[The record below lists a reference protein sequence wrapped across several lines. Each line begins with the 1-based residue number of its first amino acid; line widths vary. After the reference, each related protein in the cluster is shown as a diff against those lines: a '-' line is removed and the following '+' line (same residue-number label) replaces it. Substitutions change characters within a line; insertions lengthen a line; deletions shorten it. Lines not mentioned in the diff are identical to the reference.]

1 MEALR
6 LFIRCGRRALHAALL
21 SAVLPALLLS
31 AAFTLQAS
39 AADRWAELATP
50 LFEHLGLEQ
59 GLPHPLAMALAQ
71 DGDGYIWIGTQR
83 GLARWDGY
91 RMRSFLHNTADPDS
105 LPGDFIQ
112 TLHVDRQGRLWIGTA
127 TAGLAMYDQAN
138 ERFRPMPVAPNG
150 AVNAI
155 AGDASGGIWVGSAGG
170 LDYLQKE
177 QVTRHHAHDSPAP
190 YALPDNQVRA
200 LLVDRRGD
208 LWIGTNTGLARRDA
222 RSGAITPVA
231 VGGVAGDAPWQDTVM
246 SLAEN
251 SQGQIAFGTLK
262 SGIGLIDV
270 APRGAARAR
279 LLDLADVKDAQAN
292 MVLAITETLP
302 GRWWAAA
309 YGGGVL
315 EFDSNGHGRRIQHR
329 AAIVSSLGNDRT
341 AALLR
346 DRSGLV
352 WVSNELSVDFHDP
365 HNGAIETVFG
375 GANLLEAAVT
385 ALMTDSAG
393 RAWVALADQGIDIVE
408 ADGRRTPALRPDP
421 AHPDSALPN
430 RVVVVMAEAEP
441 QEAWIGTQ
449 LGLYHSSG
457 HGSKVR
463 RVPLARSN
471 PYPRIGTILVQK
483 DAIWLGTFGG
493 LLRWDPASGAI
504 RSYVQG
510 RASAGGLTDNRIHAV
525 LPDPDGRLW
534 VATRNGLNRLDPA
547 SGAVEQILAN
557 ASVSTAL
564 SEAVLTS
571 LAIDSR
577 GRLWVGTNGGGI
589 CVLESRD
596 AHGTPRFRRLGT
608 ADGLPSAAIT
618 SIIVGIDG
626 RVWVSTADGMAV
638 IDTATMR
645 ARALGRPQGLAIRTF
660 FVGAVARTP
669 EADLLF
675 GATEGLAVIHP
686 RRLGEWRFRAPLAI
700 SAVRLDGRPVTP
712 AQLRRADGLA
722 LTLAPDAK
730 SFEVELAA
738 LDFSAS
744 RRNRYAYRLEGYD
757 KRWMETDA
765 NRRVVAYSNLAPGD
779 YRLHLRGSNRDGI
792 WSPDELTL
800 QVHVLPAWHQTWWAY
815 VAYAAAAAALTLGL
829 YHWRVRQ
836 LRRTGV
842 MLQALVYSRTQHL
855 EKLNAIVKSINEQ
868 LDFDA
873 LLHTI
878 LQETAVI
885 QGIDVAWALVRE
897 AGGDTLSLRA
907 SWSRDRDVAGNC
919 APDQY
924 RMDLAAAEARY
935 ARQADLIAPDIYMI
949 RTDDGQPCALLA
961 VRICLQDQVEGF
973 LVFQNFHHFHTFEA
987 SDLDLLK
994 ALKEPFVSA
1003 FQKARALRLIEQAR
1017 ANAEAA
1023 TRAKSEF
1030 LANISHEIRT
1040 PMNAILGFAGLGT
1053 HLELTAQPL
1062 DYFRKIGRAGQSLL
1076 EIINDVLDFSKIES
1090 GRLEL
1095 EAVPFDLPDTLNQIA
1110 DLFSWRA
1117 AERGLELVIWAAP
1130 EVPSN
1135 LRGDPLRLSQVLVN
1149 LVGNALKFTA
1159 RGHIQL
1165 KVDLEPAAAEGHE
1178 SRVGLRFTV
1187 EDSGL
1192 GISQE
1197 QQARLFQA
1205 FAQADASTTR
1215 LYGGTGLGLAIS
1227 QQLVRKMGGMI
1238 NVDSEPGVGSRF
1250 SFSIAL
1256 ECLEQQT
1263 PRQQPAPAAARG
1275 KRILVVDDSA
1285 PARNMLEVQLRS
1297 LGFETSA
1304 APSGGAAV
1312 ELLQQRSYDLMLLD
1326 CDMPEPDGGAT
1337 LERLRALPG
1346 LEELPVALML
1356 TAFAREHNK
1365 HYAELARHHTFLD
1378 KPVNPYLL
1386 RSAVLVALGMDD
1398 GAPPPRLAAAPSPA
1412 AQRIHGAHVLVV
1424 DDNAINQQV
1433 AAEVL
1438 QRAGVIVDLAGSG
1451 EEATRMTDLASY
1463 DAVLMDIQMPD
1474 MDGYQATARIRS
1486 ADRHAALPI
1495 IAMTAHAVAGYR
1507 ERCLAMG
1514 MNDYV
1519 TKPIDPD
1526 TLYAVLANWMR
1537 HKAPTHDG
1545 GADDGRNDSIAAIAA
1560 DSNGASADKAPLS
1573 EARPGIDLAAAL
1585 ERLGGHMAL
1594 LSRLLALFVQDF
1606 GASLQHIQHAID
1618 DGDLAQAAQLV
1629 HKIKGAA
1636 GNLSATE
1643 LYETASVLEDR
1654 LRAEQ
1659 PALSDLLDDFARAF
1673 ETVMGSARGQLEQR
1687 EKPAPDLLQ
1696 TS

>member
-1 MEALR
+1 MVGLR
-6 LFIRCGRRALHAALL
+6 LMIRHGRRALQIVLL
-21 SAVLPALLLS
+21 SWLAC
-31 AAFTLQAS
+31 TLQAG
-39 AADRWAELATP
+39 AAERWAELATP

-59 GLPHPLAMALAQ
+59 GLPHPVAMALAQ
-71 DGDGYIWIGTQR
+71 DGDGYIWIGTQH

-91 RMRSFLHNTADPDS
+91 RMRSFLHNTADADS

-112 TLHVDRQGRLWIGTA
+112 TLYVDRQGRLWIGTA
-127 TAGLAMYDQAN
+127 TAGLAMYDRPN
-138 ERFRPMPVAPNG
+138 ERFQRMPVSPGG
-150 AVNAI
+150 AVSAI
-155 AGDASGGIWVGSAGG
+155 ADDASGGTWVGTGAG
-170 LDYLQKE
+170 LDYLQQG
-177 QVTRHHAHDSPAP
+177 QVTRHYAHDSVAP
-190 YALPDNQVRA
+190 HTLPDNQVRA
-200 LLVDRRGD
+200 LLVDRHGD
-208 LWIGTNTGLARRDA
+208 LWIGSNTGLARRDA
-222 RSGAITPVA
+222 RSGAISAVA
-231 VGGVAGDAPWQDTVM
+231 VSVASGAGGDAPWQDAVM

-262 SGIGLIDV
+262 SGIGLVDV
-270 APRGAARAR
+270 APGGAINAR
-279 LLDLADVKDAQAN
+279 LLELADVKEAQAN

-302 GRWWAAA
+302 GRWWAAT
-309 YGGGVL
+309 YGGGVI
-315 EFDSNGHGRRIQHR
+315 EFDSGGHGRRIQHQ
-329 AAIVSSLGNDRT
+329 AAIASSLGNDRT

-352 WVSNELSVDFHDP
+352 WVANELSVDFHDP

-375 GANLLEAAVT
+375 GAGLLESGVS

-393 RAWVALADQGIDIVE
+393 RAWVALGDQGIDIVE
-408 ADGRRTPALRPDP
+408 ANGHRTPALRPNP

-430 RVVVVMAEAEP
+430 RMVLAMAEAAP

-449 LGLYHSSG
+449 LGLYHSSAR
-457 HGSKVR
+457 GSKVR
-463 RVPLARSN
+463 RIALPRTN

-493 LLRWDPASGAI
+493 LLRWEPASGAT

-525 LPDPDGRLW
+525 LPDSDGALW

-547 SGAVEQILAN
+547 SGAVEQIMAN
-557 ASVSTAL
+557 ASVPSAL
-564 SEAVLTS
+564 SEAVLSS

-577 GRLWVGTNGGGI
+577 GRLWVGTYGGGI

-596 AHGTPRFRRLGT
+596 AHGVPRFRRLGA
-608 ADGLPSAAIT
+608 ADGLPSAVIT
-618 SIIVGIDG
+618 GIIISSDG
-626 RVWVSTADGMAV
+626 RVWVATSDGMAV
-638 IDTATMR
+638 IDPATMR
-645 ARALGRPQGLAIRTF
+645 ARALGRPQGLAFRTF
-660 FVGAVARTP
+660 FVAAVARTP

-700 SAVRLDGRPVTP
+700 SAVRLDGRPITP
-712 AQLRRADGLA
+712 AQMQRPDGLA

-765 NRRVVAYSNLAPGD
+765 NRRVVGYSNLAPGD

-815 VAYAAAAAALTLGL
+815 AVYMVAAAALTLGI

-836 LRRTGV
+836 LRRTGA

-885 QGIDVAWALVRE
+885 KGIDVAWALVRE
-897 AGGDTLSLRA
+897 SGGDTLSLRA
-907 SWSRDRDVAGNC
+907 SWSRERDVDGNA
-919 APDQY
+919 APDHY

-935 ARQADLIAPDIYMI
+935 ARQSDMIAPDIYLI
-949 RTDDGQPCALLA
+949 RTDDDRPCALLA

-973 LVFQNFHHFHTFEA
+973 LVFQNFHRFHTFE
-987 SDLDLLK
+987 SGDLDLLK

-1053 HLELTAQPL
+1053 HLELAAQPL

-1130 EVPSN
+1130 EVPSD
-1135 LRGDPLRLSQVLVN
+1135 LCGDPLRLSQVLVN

-1165 KVDLEPAAAEGHE
+1165 KVDLEPAVADGHD

-1192 GISQE
+1192 GISEE
-1197 QQARLFQA
+1197 QQSRLFQA

-1238 NVDSEPGVGSRF
+1238 HLDSEPGVGSRF

-1256 ECLEQQT
+1256 ECLEQQA
-1263 PRQQPAPAAARG
+1263 PRQQQAPAAARG

-1297 LGFETSA
+1297 LGFEASA
-1304 APSGGAAV
+1304 APSGSAAL
-1312 ELLQQRSYDLMLLD
+1312 ELLQQRSYDLVLLD

-1346 LEELPVALML
+1346 LEQLPVALML

-1365 HYAELARHHTFLD
+1365 HSAELVRHHIFLD

-1398 GAPPPRLAAAPSPA
+1398 GAPPPRLDAAPSPA
-1412 AQRIHGAHVLVV
+1412 AQRIHGARVLVV
-1424 DDNAINQQV
+1424 DDNTINQQV

-1438 QRAGVIVDLAGSG
+1438 QRAGVTVDLAGSG
-1451 EEATRMTDLASY
+1451 EEAARMTDLASY

-1486 ADRHAALPI
+1486 VGRHAALPI

-1537 HKAPTHDG
+1537 HKTAP
-1545 GADDGRNDSIAAIAA
+1545 ADNSNDTVAASVQ
-1560 DSNGASADKAPLS
+1560 DSNASSRDKAPPAD
-1573 EARPGIDLAAAL
+1573 ARPGIDIAAAL
-1585 ERLGGHMAL
+1585 DRLGGHMAL

-1618 DGDLAQAAQLV
+1618 TGDLAQAAQLV

-1659 PALSDLLDDFARAF
+1659 PALADLLDDFARAF
-1673 ETVMGSARGQLEQR
+1673 ETVMGSARGQLAQQ
-1687 EKPAPDLLQ
+1687 EKPAPDLLH

>member
-1 MEALR
+1 MGVLCTILR
-6 LFIRCGRRALHAALL
+6 LLLCCAALL
-21 SAVLPALLLS
+21 AGPHAG
-31 AAFTLQAS
+31 AAE
-39 AADRWAELATP
+39 RWAELSTP

-59 GLPHPLAMALAQ
+59 GLPHPVTVALAQ
-71 DGDGYIWIGTQR
+71 DGNGYIWIGTQR

-91 RMRSFLHNTADPDS
+91 RARTFLHNTADPSS

-112 TLHVDRQGRLWIGTA
+112 TLHVDRAGRLWVGTA
-127 TAGLAMYDQAN
+127 AAGLAMYDQDN
-138 ERFRPMPVAPNG
+138 ERFVAMPVSKGGP
-150 AVNAI
+150 VNAI
-155 AGDASGGIWVGSAGG
+155 ASDAAGGIWAGTATG
-170 LDYLQKE
+170 LDYLMQGA
-177 QVTRHHAHDSPAP
+177 VTRHYSRDSPAP
-190 YALPDNQVRA
+190 HTLPDSQVRA
-200 LLVDRRGD
+200 LLVDKRGD
-208 LWIGTNTGLARRDA
+208 LWIGTNSGLSRRDA
-222 RSGAITPVA
+222 HSGAIVRVA
-231 VGGVAGDAPWQDTVM
+231 VTAGANTAGAPNAAPWQDSVTT
-246 SLAEN
+246 LAEN
-251 SQGQIAFGTLK
+251 SKGQIAFGTLK
-262 SGIGLIDV
+262 SGIGVVDI
-270 APRGAARAR
+270 APSGAANAR
-279 LLDLADVKDAQAN
+279 LLELADVKDLQAN
-292 MVLAITETLP
+292 MVMALTETLP
-302 GRWWAAA
+302 GKWWAAT
-309 YGGGVL
+309 YGGGVV
-315 EFDSNGHGRRIQHR
+315 EYDSTTLRGHRIQHQ
-329 AAIVSSLGNDRT
+329 AAIASSLGNDRT

-352 WVSNELSVDFHDP
+352 WVSNELGVDFHDP
-365 HNGAIETVFG
+365 HNSAIETVFG
-375 GANLLEAAVT
+375 GENLLESAVS

-393 RAWVALADQGIDIVE
+393 RAWVALADQGIDIVMPY
-408 ADGRRTPALRPDP
+408 GRRIAALRPNP
-421 AHPDSALPN
+421 AKPETALPN
-430 RVVVVMAEAEP
+430 RVVLAMAEAEP

-457 HGSKVR
+457 HGSAVK
-463 RVPLARSN
+463 RVALPRTN
-471 PYPRIGTILVQK
+471 PYPRIGSILVQK
-483 DAIWLGTFGG
+483 DALWLGTFNG
-493 LLRWDPASGAI
+493 LLRWEPATGATQA
-504 RSYVQG
+504 YVQG
-510 RASAGGLTDNRIHAV
+510 RASAGGLTDNRIHTV
-525 LPDPDGRLW
+525 LPDPDGALW
-534 VATRNGLNRLDPA
+534 VATRNGLNRINPA
-547 SGAVEQILAN
+547 NGAVEQILAN
-557 ASVSTAL
+557 ASVATDL
-564 SEAVLTS
+564 SEGVISS
-571 LAIDSR
+571 LALDGR
-577 GRLWVGTNGGGI
+577 GRLWVGTYGGGI

-596 AHGTPRFRRLGT
+596 AHGAPRFRRLGT
-608 ADGLPSAAIT
+608 SDGLPSAVVTTIIT
-618 SIIVGIDG
+618 GRDG
-626 RVWVSTADGMAV
+626 RIWVATSDGMAV
-638 IDTATMR
+638 VDPATMR
-645 ARALGRPQGLAIRTF
+645 ARALGRPEGLVFRTF
-660 FVGAVARTP
+660 FVGAVAATP
-669 EADLLF
+669 EDDLLF
-675 GATEGLAVIHP
+675 GATQGLAVLHP
-686 RRLGEWRFRAPLAI
+686 RKLGEWQFRAPLAI
-700 SAVRLDGRPVTP
+700 SAVRIDGRGIVPS
-712 AQLRRADGLA
+712 QLHSSEGET
-722 LTLAPDAK
+722 LTLTPDAK
-730 SFEVELAA
+730 NFEVELAA
-738 LDFSAS
+738 LDYSAT
-744 RRNRYAYRLEGYD
+744 RRNRYAWRLDGYD
-757 KRWMETDA
+757 KRWTEADA
-765 NRRVVAYSNLAPGD
+765 NRRVVSYNNLAPGD

-815 VAYAAAAAALTLGL
+815 VIYVVAAAALTLGI
-829 YHWRVRQ
+829 YRWRVRH
-836 LRRTGV
+836 LRRTGA

-885 QGIDVAWALVRE
+885 KGIDVAWALVRE

-907 SWSRDRDVAGNC
+907 SWSRDRDLPTGRSAEH
-919 APDQY
+919 Y

-949 RTDDGQPCALLA
+949 RSDDGQPCALLA

-973 LVFQNFHHFHTFEA
+973 LVFQNFHQFHAFEA
-987 SDLDLLK
+987 GDLDLLK

-1053 HLELTAQPL
+1053 HLDLTAQPL

-1095 EAVPFDLPDTLNQIA
+1095 ESVPFDLPDTLNQIA

-1130 EVPSN
+1130 DVPST

-1165 KVDLEPAAAEGHE
+1165 KVDHDPAAADGMVH
-1178 SRVGLRFTV
+1178 RVGLRFTV

-1238 NVDSEPGVGSRF
+1238 HVDSEPGVGSRF
-1250 SFSIAL
+1250 SFSISL
-1256 ECLEQQT
+1256 ECMDGRGDAA
-1263 PRQQPAPAAARG
+1263 PRLLPPPAVQG
-1275 KRILVVDDSA
+1275 KRVLVVDDSA
-1285 PARNMLEVQLRS
+1285 PARNMLEVQLRN
-1297 LGFETSA
+1297 LGLETSA
-1304 APSGGAAV
+1304 APSGSAA
-1312 ELLQQRSYDLMLLD
+1312 LDMLRQRDYDLVLLD
-1326 CDMPEPDGGAT
+1326 CDMPEPDGYQT
-1337 LERLRALPG
+1337 LERLRQWQRQAGVAPAMAP
-1346 LEELPVALML
+1346 PVVLML
-1356 TAFAREHNK
+1356 TAFAREQNRQ
-1365 HYAELARHHTFLD
+1365 AEELAGSHIFLD
-1378 KPVNPYLL
+1378 KPVNPYVL
-1386 RSAVLVALGMDD
+1386 RSTVLEALGIESGMP
-1398 GAPPPRLAAAPSPA
+1398 APRGSEAPSAA
-1412 AQRIHGAHVLVV
+1412 AQRIRGARVLVV
-1424 DDNAINQQV
+1424 DDNVINQQV

-1438 QRAGVIVDLAGSG
+1438 QRAGVTVELADSGAAAARMVDQA
-1451 EEATRMTDLASY
+1451 RY

-1474 MDGYQATARIRS
+1474 MDGYQATALIR
-1486 ADRHAALPI
+1486 DTGRHNTLPI

-1514 MNDYV
+1514 MSDYV

-1526 TLYAVLANWMR
+1526 TLYAVLANWIR
-1537 HKAPTHDG
+1537 PGG
-1545 GADDGRNDSIAAIAA
+1545 GAAPGAVAVENREPSAGKASFA
-1560 DSNGASADKAPLS
+1560 D
-1573 EARPGIDLAAAL
+1573 ARPGIDISAAL

-1636 GNLSATE
+1636 ANLSATD
-1643 LYETASVLEDR
+1643 LYTTASALEDR
-1654 LRAEQ
+1654 LRVEHA
-1659 PALSDLLDDFARAF
+1659 ALPELLADFSRAF
-1673 ETVMGSARGQLEQR
+1673 ESAMHAARRQIAQE
-1687 EKPAPDLLQ
+1687 ENPAQVLAQ

>member
-1 MEALR
+1 MTGALYLLNHVR
-6 LFIRCGRRALHAALL
+6 RRAWRLAL
-21 SAVLPALLLS
+21 ALLL
-31 AAFTLQAS
+31 AAAASMQAT
-39 AADRWAELATP
+39 AADRWAALATP

-59 GLPHPLAMALAQ
+59 GLPHPVSMALAQ
-71 DGDGYIWIGTQR
+71 DASGYIWIGTQR

-91 RMRSFLHNTADPDS
+91 RMRTFLHNTADPSS

-127 TAGLAMYDQAN
+127 AAGLARYDEVN
-138 ERFRPMPVAPNG
+138 ERFEHMPVAPNG
-150 AVNAI
+150 AINAI
-155 AGDASGGIWVGSAGG
+155 AGDASGGLWVGTATG
-170 LDYLQKE
+170 LDYLQQG
-177 QVTRHHAHDSPAP
+177 QVTRHYSHDSPAP
-190 YALPDNQVRA
+190 HALLDNQVRA

-208 LWIGTNTGLARRDA
+208 LWIGSSSGLARRDA
-222 RSGAITPVA
+222 RSGAIARIEVDA
-231 VGGVAGDAPWQDTVM
+231 GGAPWQDTVM
-246 SLAEN
+246 TLAEN

-262 SGIGLIDV
+262 SGIGMVDV
-270 APRGAARAR
+270 GADGTASAR
-279 LLDLADVKDAQAN
+279 LLRLDDVKGLQAN
-292 MVLAITETLP
+292 MVLAITETVP
-302 GRWWAAA
+302 GRWWAAT
-309 YGGGVL
+309 YGGGVV
-315 EFDSNGHGRRIQHR
+315 EFDSAGGHGRRIQHQ
-329 AAIVSSLGNDRT
+329 AAIASSLGNDRT

-365 HNGAIETVFG
+365 HNAAIETVFG
-375 GANLLEAAVT
+375 GANLLESAVS

-393 RAWVALADQGIDIVE
+393 RAWIALADQGIDIV
-408 ADGRRTPALRPDP
+408 APDGGRVPALRPDP

-430 RVVVVMAEAEP
+430 RVVLTMAEAEP

-463 RVPLARSN
+463 RVALPRTN

-483 DAIWLGTFGG
+483 DALWLGTFGG
-493 LLRWDPASGAI
+493 LLRWEPASGAV
-504 RSYVQG
+504 RTFVQG
-510 RASAGGLTDNRIHAV
+510 RASAGGLTDSRIHVV
-525 LPDPDGRLW
+525 LPDPDGALW
-534 VATRNGLNRLDPA
+534 VATRNGLNRLDPD
-547 SGAVEQILAN
+547 SGAVEQIMAN
-557 ASVSTAL
+557 ASVPSAL
-564 SEAVLTS
+564 SEAVIS
-571 LAIDSR
+571 ALAIGPR
-577 GRLWVGTNGGGI
+577 GKLWVGTYGGGI

-596 AHGTPRFRRLGT
+596 AHGAPRFRRLGT
-608 ADGLPSAAIT
+608 SDGLPSPVIT
-618 SIIVGIDG
+618 GMSNGADG
-626 RVWVSTADGMAV
+626 RIWVATSDGMAV
-638 IDTATMR
+638 VDPATMR
-645 ARALGRPQGLAIRTF
+645 AQALGRPNGLVFRTF
-660 FVGAVARTP
+660 FVDAVAPTP
-669 EADLLF
+669 EGDLLF
-675 GATEGLAVIHP
+675 GSTEGLAVVHP
-686 RRLGEWRFRAPLAI
+686 KRLSDWHFRAPLAI
-700 SAVRLDGRPVTP
+700 SAVRLDGRAVTP
-712 AQLRRADGLA
+712 AQMRSADGNA
-722 LTLAPDAK
+722 LTLAPDIK

-744 RRNRYAYRLEGYD
+744 HRNRYAYRLEGYD
-757 KRWMETDA
+757 KRWTETDA
-765 NRRVVAYSNLAPGD
+765 NRRVVAYSNLPPGD

-792 WSPDELTL
+792 WSPDELSL

-815 VAYAAAAAALTLGL
+815 LAYAVAAAALTLGI
-829 YHWRVRQ
+829 YHWRVRH
-836 LRRTGV
+836 LRRTGA

-885 QGIDVAWALVRE
+885 KGIDVAWALVRE
-897 AGGDTLSLRA
+897 PGGDTLSLRA
-907 SWSRDRDVAGNC
+907 SWSRDREDAAGNG
-919 APDQY
+919 APDHY

-935 ARQADLIAPDIYMI
+935 ARQPDLIAPDIYMI

-973 LVFQNFHHFHTFEA
+973 LVFQNFHQFQSFEH

-1053 HLELTAQPL
+1053 HLDLSAQPL

-1178 SRVGLRFTV
+1178 GRVGLRFTV

-1227 QQLVRKMGGMI
+1227 QQLVRKMGGVI
-1238 NVDSEPGVGSRF
+1238 HVDSEPGVGSRF
-1250 SFSIAL
+1250 SFSISL
-1256 ECLEQQT
+1256 DCLDQQT
-1263 PRQQPAPAAARG
+1263 PRQQAAPPAAQG

-1285 PARNMLEVQLRS
+1285 PARNMVEVQLRG

-1304 APSGGAAV
+1304 APSGGAAL
-1312 ELLQQRSYDLMLLD
+1312 ELLQQRSYDLVMLD
-1326 CDMPEPDGGAT
+1326 CDMPEPDGAET
-1337 LERLRALPG
+1337 LQRLAALPG
-1346 LEELPVALML
+1346 GPAQAVVLMM
-1356 TAFAREHNK
+1356 TAYAREQNK
-1365 HYAELARHHTFLD
+1365 QSAELAQRHPYLD

-1386 RSAVLVALGMDD
+1386 RSTVLGALGIDA
-1398 GAPPPRLAAAPSPA
+1398 GAAPPRLAAAPSPA
-1412 AQRIHGAHVLVV
+1412 ALRIRGARVLVV

-1451 EEATRMTDLASY
+1451 EEATRMTDLVVY

-1486 ADRHAALPI
+1486 AGRHATLPI

-1526 TLYAVLANWMR
+1526 SLYAVLANWTR
-1537 HKAPTHDG
+1537 PLATLA
-1545 GADDGRNDSIAAIAA
+1545 ADAHGSNDHLDPDVQ
-1560 DSNGASADKAPLS
+1560 DSNGASLDKAPLPI
-1573 EARPGIDLAAAL
+1573 EPHNGIDMAAAL

-1606 GASLQHIQHAID
+1606 GPSLQHIQNAID
-1618 DGDLAQAAQLV
+1618 SGDFAQAAQLV

-1643 LYETASVLEDR
+1643 LFKTATALEDR
-1654 LRAEQ
+1654 LRAE
-1659 PALSDLLDDFARAF
+1659 PAALPELLDDFARAF
-1673 ETVMGSARGQLEQR
+1673 ETVMGSARGQLAQL